1 MQSEMDTM
9 QRSPC
14 EQAEG
19 AELSPKSR
27 QQQQRLRL
35 ERMEAKQSLRSEQNR
50 RRRRDNL
57 SSGIAIALVVGLAL
71 VLQLTTF
78 RTNPTAAQM
87 AAIEQSM
94 QVPSDE
100 PSEDASPATSSASP
114 STTGSALP
122 SATGSAP
129 PSDAASPPSGNGA
142 NIPDASLAAGKTF
155 TGTIETNFG
164 PIEVRLDGGKAPQAV
179 SVFKFLTEQGY
190 FAGRTCHRLTDSVSL
205 SVLQCGSENG
215 DGASDPDFAW
225 GPVENAP
232 EDGKYAA
239 GTIAVARGS
248 GEYSHGKQF
257 FIVYED
263 SYIPPGSGGYTIMG
277 QVTDGLDVVKEI
289 AANGLKSSGTS
300 STDGAPKEPVT
311 IDSFTLN

>member
-1 MQSEMDTM
+1 M
-9 QRSPC
+9 
-14 EQAEG
+14 
-19 AELSPKSR
+19 SPKSR
-27 QQQQRLRL
+27 QQQMRLRL
-35 ERMEAKQSLRSEQNR
+35 ERMEAKQSLRSEQIR

-57 SSGIAIALVVGLAL
+57 VAAIAVALVGALAL

-94 QVPSDE
+94 QVPSDGS
-100 PSEDASPATSSASP
+100 SEDPSDTPAGSP
-114 STTGSALP
+114 SA
-122 SATGSAP
+122 ASAP
-129 PSDAASPPSGNGA
+129 PSDNASSPPSTAGSNGT
-142 NIPDASLAAGKTF
+142 NIPDPSLAAGKTF

-164 PIEVRLDGGKAPQAV
+164 PIEVWLDGGKAPQAV
-179 SVFKFLTEQGY
+179 SVFKSLTEQGY
-190 FAGRTCHRLTDSVSL
+190 FEGSTCHRLTDSPSL
-205 SVLQCGSENG
+205 NVLQCGSENG

-232 EDGKYAA
+232 EDGKYPA

-263 SYIPPGSGGYTIMG
+263 STIPPSSGGYTIMG
-277 QVTDGLDVVKEI
+277 LVTDGLDVVKEI

-300 STDGAPKEPVT
+300 PTDGAPKDPVT